1 MRVPFTL
8 GDVLRVLV
16 ICLVVGF
23 IVKALGFG
31 PVEFWLRIRD
41 ALQWAWE
48 HAVELSGRAVEWIAI
63 GAAIVLPLLAIRYA
77 WRALR
82 KRG

>member
-1 MRVPFTL
+1 
-8 GDVLRVLV
+8 
-16 ICLVVGF
+16 
-23 IVKALGFG
+23 
-31 PVEFWLRIRD
+31 VEFWLRIRD

-82 KRG
+82 KRA